1 MTAGLPGCQTPRNSN
16 EPLRSV
22 RATSQFVPSQKFRC
36 RHLATWFFLWSGH
49 RGHQIKT
56 TASLPPAGTLGCSVG
71 LGRDGFTRQRSADFK
86 SEQPG
91 LAGTTCFWHRSQQF
105 SGVLESSMP
114 FRYVRAAT
122 TAGANGAQLTAPT
135 SLNLN
140 LTAGPGG
147 SEQVDFA
154 VSVECKA
161 LPARYRQYRR

>member
-1 MTAGLPGCQTPRNSN
+1 MFLKFNALLLLLVTSVVSPLALAQPDSGLLISRSNSQDWQ
-16 EPLRSV
+16 V
-22 RATSQFVPSQKFRC
+22 RLV
-36 RHLATWFFLWSGH
+36 G
-49 RGHQIKT
+49 
-56 TASLPPAGTLGCSVG
+56 GTE
-71 LGRDGFTRQRSADFK
+71 A
-86 SEQPG
+86 
-91 LAGTTCFWHRSQQF
+91 QQF

-154 VSVECKA
+154 VSVDAKL